1 MPRRGRASPR
11 AASPRPAAER
21 RPSPPPPR
29 PAQRTTAPA
38 PAQPAQMAPAQQGP
52 GLMGQM
58 AATAGGVAIGSV
70 VGHGIS
76 SALFGGGG
84 SSERSQD
91 VTYQEQAPAQYND
104 NPPQYSQNQ
113 QQSPC
118 AYELEQFMA
127 CAQNQTDV
135 SLCQGFNEALKE
147 CKQRMGRYN

>member
-1 MPRRGRASPR
+1 MN
-11 AASPRPAAER
+11 
-21 RPSPPPPR
+21 
-29 PAQRTTAPA
+29 TPA
-38 PAQPAQMAPAQQGP
+38 PAQPAQMAPAQQKGP

-70 VGHGIS
+70 VGHGLS

-84 SSERSQD
+84 SSEKSQD
-91 VTYQEQAPAQYND
+91 VTYQEPPPAQYNTQ
-104 NPPQYSQNQ
+104 PSQYDQ

-127 CAQNQTDV
+127 CSQNQTDI

-147 CKQRMGRYN
+147 CKQRLGRYN

>member
-1 MPRRGRASPR
+1 
-11 AASPRPAAER
+11 
-21 RPSPPPPR
+21 
-29 PAQRTTAPA
+29 
-38 PAQPAQMAPAQQGP
+38 
-52 GLMGQM
+52 MGQM

-84 SSERSQD
+84 SSDERSQD
-91 VTYQEQAPAQYND
+91 VTYQEPPPAQYNAQT
-104 NPPQYSQNQ
+104 PQYDQ

-118 AYELEQFMA
+118 SYELEQFMA